1 MAMAS
6 SSSVQDVATQ
16 ADKVS
21 GAKPLAFQPEQL
33 IAVLNNLESGGN
45 NIPADI
51 IRENVYEYHPMQL
64 LRKYGRNGDGP
75 MLFFHELRKTGRK
88 VKRKMSREQQ
98 IGQWTATKAQSKIR
112 DKNGS
117 VIGTKTSLVYYE
129 YASDGNKKMQ
139 NTGWQMKEFRLPQNE
154 TANKVNGNINS
165 ADAFFSKCLACNVV
179 YYRLKSL
186 LKPVMQNKQY
196 RLIRIIKSLNTLSKG
211 SF

>member
-88 VKRKMSREQQ
+88 VKRKISRGQQ
-98 IGQWTATKAQSKIR
+98 IGQWTATKAKCKIR
-112 DKNGS
+112 DKDGS

-129 YASDGNKKMQ
+129 YANDGNKKME
-139 NTGWQMKEFRLPQNE
+139 NTDWHMKEYRLPQNE
-154 TANKVNGNINS
+154 TANKH
-165 ADAFFSKCLACNVV
+165 
-179 YYRLKSL
+179 KS
-186 LKPVMQNKQY
+186 P
-196 RLIRIIKSLNTLSKG
+196 
-211 SF
+211 